1 MADERGEHHYPRAND
16 TEAERRARRERDEL
30 KRRLE
35 HGTRSDLQRGIK
47 RTKP

>member
-1 MADERGEHHYPRAND
+1 MADERGEHHYPEANES
-16 TEAERRARRERDEL
+16 EAERRARRDRDAL

-35 HGTRSDLQRGIK
+35 RGTRSDLQRGIK